1 MDAVQP
7 DDRWAIR
14 AGVIRITPGTHQE
27 HDADY
32 LTNPGLI
39 VYANSAHIAVG
50 LQPPVLIHR
59 TGGWL
64 RVQAPGAGVGA
75 VLVTGDET
83 AAVRRLMFGGSG
95 GKDGVNITCSDEGGK
110 VNLASQAGYD
120 QVAHPSLNLWIA
132 WLSPTLRGVGDPA
145 TADAA
150 MVALAAL
157 EARVAA
163 LESGRVC

>member
-1 MDAVQP
+1 MDAVHP

-27 HDADY
+27 LDADY

-83 AAVRRLMFGGSG
+83 AAVRGLLFGASG
-95 GKDGVNITCSDEGGK
+95 GKDGVNITVAQFGK

-120 QVAHPSLNLWIA
+120 QVAHPSLNLWLA
-132 WLSPTLRGVGDPA
+132 WLLPTLRGVGDTA

-150 MVALAAL
+150 MAALAAL
-157 EARVAA
+157 EVRVAA
-163 LESGRVC
+163 LESGGMC